1 MYLADADAEGDR
13 LPALVAAVE
22 HRAVLQPPGV
32 VRLHS
37 PIGIKKLPG
46 RLDTGL
52 KHIYIYI
59 HTHTDHGEL
68 ALLRRCRRRGRRIRA
83 QRASPRAGTPQTW
96 PPLPPGAR
104 GTARLHA
111 CGGRGRRSSWAT
123 GVRLGDAEE
132 EAGQRRGGGG
142 CPAQLYST
150 GWIGAVEA
158 ESRRAP
164 IAPAIAVETHGRMSS
179 CGVCVFLRW

>member
-1 MYLADADAEGDR
+1 MVSWPCCVGADDAVAESEPRGR
-13 LPALVAAVE
+13 HLERALP
-22 HRAVLQPPGV
+22 
-32 VRLHS
+32 
-37 PIGIKKLPG
+37 
-46 RLDTGL
+46 
-52 KHIYIYI
+52 
-59 HTHTDHGEL
+59 
-68 ALLRRCRRRGRRIRA
+68 RRGLRSRREH
-83 QRASPRAGTPQTW
+83 AGQHGFTP
-96 PPLPPGAR
+96 AED
-104 GTARLHA
+104 
-111 CGGRGRRSSWAT
+111 RSSWWRPCHGCRAT